1 MKPEDAKLRSP
12 LLLVICVACL
22 LLSTAFGQQR
32 QDRESWTSRMEQDFS
47 NGVASIT
54 QWYDIPV
61 SLVFLARSY
70 YKADNPA
77 TKLVNLPPLII
88 DREIAGD
95 LGVAGQESPGSVD
108 PWIISNSIAVAR
120 LLYSAGG
127 NMLGAGDM
135 EDEYAHAWT
144 YYRALMYN
152 HLLTE
157 LFKNTI
163 SRERPDASDT
173 KSFFSGHT
181 STAFVTSAFLFR
193 ECAALI
199 DEWQPA
205 GESALLRTGLKAS
218 AFAVFYGWAG
228 YVGYSRLADKKHYV
242 SDVLV
247 GALAGTLIGNLVYEG
262 YFGAENYL
270 PDIGVA
276 TLDGQPALSL
286 TFSF

>member
-1 MKPEDAKLRSP
+1 MLF
-12 LLLVICVACL
+12 
-22 LLSTAFGQQR
+22 STITYAQQL
-32 QDRESWTSRMEQDFS
+32 QDRDSWTTRMETDFS
-47 NGVASIT
+47 NGVSTIT

-77 TKLVNLPPLII
+77 TKIVQLPPLII
-88 DREIAGD
+88 DEQIAGD
-95 LGVAGQESPGSVD
+95 LGIAGQESPGSID
-108 PWIISNSIAVAR
+108 PWLISNGIAMAR
-120 LLYSAGG
+120 LLYAAGG
-127 NMLGAGDM
+127 NVLSTDNMQ
-135 EDEYAHAWT
+135 DEYAHAWT

-163 SRERPDASDT
+163 RRERPDASDT

-193 ECAALI
+193 ECAAVI
-199 DEWQPA
+199 DEWELA
-205 GESALLRTGLKAS
+205 GESAFLNTGMKAT
-218 AFAVFYGWAG
+218 AFAILYGWAG

-242 SDVLV
+242 SDVVV

-262 YFGAENYL
+262 YFGTEGHL
-270 PDIGVA
+270 PQIGITA
-276 TLDGQPALSL
+276 IDGQPAMSFRLS
-286 TFSF
+286 F